1 MENLIKKRNK
11 SINLKEYK
19 LLCKA
24 CDKILLMKSSTKE
37 TYAIPFLHVI
47 REHPFIL
54 KRYSNLFDKKN
65 NFSLFYN
72 RIKNLVLVKLFLL
85 NSLIKK
91 TSLMII

>member
-1 MENLIKKRNK
+1 
-11 SINLKEYK
+11 
-19 LLCKA
+19 
-24 CDKILLMKSSTKE
+24 MKSSTKE

-72 RIKNLVLVKLFLL
+72 RIKNLVYAMFWEVKQRCFENQRGLEIAMF
-85 NSLIKK
+85 NK
-91 TSLMII
+91 